1 MTGAFSA
8 ALMTDGA
15 VVSLMPVLVTA
26 IRKRRTFGAVEFFSP
41 GLAWLVPG
49 AEMTVEGRALRRAA
63 RRPESLWL
71 QQSGEATRKR
81 HHRKTLPDIGKKW
94 WAMRDSNSRHP
105 RCKRGAL
112 PTELIA
118 LSRCRTSVR
127 RVGGR
132 DLCVTG
138 ENRKSVRAIFS
149 NFLSRTGAPGRKS
162 VDKLGGEGRRLA
174 RQAAHCWLFRCARI

>member
-71 QQSGEATRKR
+71 QSGEAARKR
-81 HHRKTLPDIGKKW
+81 NLRKTLPDICKKW
-94 WAMRDSNSRHP
+94 WAMRDSKTQISHHGDN
-105 RCKRGAL
+105 
-112 PTELIA
+112 
-118 LSRCRTSVR
+118 
-127 RVGGR
+127 
-132 DLCVTG
+132 
-138 ENRKSVRAIFS
+138 
-149 NFLSRTGAPGRKS
+149 
-162 VDKLGGEGRRLA
+162 
-174 RQAAHCWLFRCARI
+174 